1 MRSTFFG
8 IEMARRALGAQRTN
22 IDVIGHNLANAG
34 TEGYRKQDAHLV
46 PTNPY
51 DQKGPPR
58 MIMGTGVKV
67 ADITR
72 RQNRYLDREIY
83 SRSSDE
89 GMWTKRN
96 QLLREVQDVLAE
108 PGEGGVA
115 AALDRFWNGWQDLA
129 GNADD
134 PAIRTALLER
144 GNELGDAFRLARRQ
158 LDNMVDNLEQ
168 TISTRVNRVNGL
180 IRELRDINEQVVAL
194 EARGLNPNDLL
205 DRRDQ
210 LVEDLS
216 GLIEVSV
223 SDASDGGIALSAG
236 GVPILDSF
244 SGRRLEI
251 ADIEE
256 GVPGGPGQM
265 TFQWVTDG
273 GSAAPWSPGPGGE
286 LGAMIGM
293 RNEDVPE
300 LIADIVQL
308 ADGMREAI
316 NDIHELGYGLDG
328 VDGRPFFSDGA
339 HAGYLVVNPELLA
352 DPGRVAAAAGED
364 TGPSDG
370 GNALAIAGLRNER
383 IIGGDASAAE
393 FWRGVVAHVGVRT
406 EQAELLATNNQVM
419 LTQLRNQRDAVTGVS
434 IDEELTHLIAAQNA
448 FGAAARLVTVWDD
461 MLDTIVNRMVR

>member
-51 DQKGPPR
+51 DQKGHPR

>member
-46 PTNPY
+46 PTKPY
-51 DQKGPPR
+51 DQTGHPR

-67 ADITR
+67 ADISR

-115 AALDRFWNGWQDLA
+115 AALDRFWNGWHDLA

-134 PAIRTALLER
+134 PAVRTALLER

-158 LDNMVDNLEQ
+158 LDNMVENLEQ
-168 TISTRVNRVNGL
+168 TISARVDRVNGL
-180 IRELRDINEQVVAL
+180 VRELRDINEQVVAL
-194 EARGLNPNDLL
+194 RARELNPNDLL
-205 DRRDQ
+205 DRRDR

-223 SDASDGGIALSAG
+223 SDVSDGGIALSAG

-251 ADIEE
+251 ADVEE

-265 TFQWVTDG
+265 TFRWVTDG
-273 GSAAPWSPGPGGE
+273 GSAAAWSPGPAGE

-316 NDIHELGYGLDG
+316 NDAHEAGYGLDG

-339 HAGYLVVNPELLA
+339 HFGYLVVNPELLA
-352 DPGRVAAAAGED
+352 DPGRVAAAAGENA
-364 TGPSDG
+364 GPSDG
-370 GNALAIAGLRNER
+370 GNALAIADLRNER
-383 IIGGDASAAE
+383 IIAGDATAAE
-393 FWRGVVAHVGVRT
+393 FWRGVVANVGVRT
-406 EQAELLATNNQVM
+406 EQAELLSTNNRVM

-434 IDEELTHLIAAQNA
+434 IDEELTHLISAQSA

>member
-51 DQKGPPR
+51 DQKGHPR

-134 PAIRTALLER
+134 PAVRTALLER

>member
-51 DQKGPPR
+51 DQKGHPR

-316 NDIHELGYGLDG
+316 NDAHELGYGLDG

>member
-51 DQKGPPR
+51 DQKGHPR

-168 TISTRVNRVNGL
+168 TISTRVDRVNGL